1 MRHPKIPLI
10 LCVLYFFFMGCQS
23 TKEASYIAQD
33 VSSFHDK
40 KITAITLKNGEVRE
54 YDNVG
59 GRYYEEKSDTGF
71 VRKIIGFDAIGTA
84 LNINLDRVLEVQS
97 QTTET
102 NAAGTILTVIFVA
115 AAGILLLGL
124 AILSGFR

>member
-1 MRHPKIPLI
+1 
-10 LCVLYFFFMGCQS
+10 MGCQS